1 MNKYIDHLTVAEYE
15 DIVMWLEELQTLWE
29 EQSKE
34 VVKQKYYVKL
44 RFTIPKIKKIIEKY
58 KKSVDKEK
66 KI

>member
-58 KKSVDKEK
+58 KKSLDKEK